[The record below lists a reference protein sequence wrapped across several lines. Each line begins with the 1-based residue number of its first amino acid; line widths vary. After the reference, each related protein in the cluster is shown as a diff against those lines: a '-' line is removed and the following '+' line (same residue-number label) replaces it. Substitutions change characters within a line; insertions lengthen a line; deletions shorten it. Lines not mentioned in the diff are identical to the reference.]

1 MAANDVKLCMSD
13 LKNKKCEGYDR
24 IPLCALFG
32 AHGVLLPPMAN
43 LFSQIYST
51 CKIPE
56 QLKVAKITPIYL
68 LNLFYKMNNSYYH

>member
-32 AHGVLLPPMAN
+32 AHDVLWLTFLVKFTAHV
-43 LFSQIYST
+43 
-51 CKIPE
+51 K
-56 QLKVAKITPIYL
+56 YL
-68 LNLFYKMNNSYYH
+68 NN